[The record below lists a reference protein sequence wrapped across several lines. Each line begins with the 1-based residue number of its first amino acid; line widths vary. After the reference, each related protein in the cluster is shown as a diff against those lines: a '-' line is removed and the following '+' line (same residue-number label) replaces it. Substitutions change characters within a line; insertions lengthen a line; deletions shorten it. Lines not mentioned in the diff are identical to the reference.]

1 MAGGV
6 VGMGVGDE
14 AELPLPA
21 GIQPEVQLREEYSPI
36 ENYLQITLVWEFL
49 GTVASGITGGENGT
63 PDENGTPAAAQD
75 SISRGWVSS
84 AIPRSIRRTQFLGE
98 PFADLYCPGGMKSNP
113 ITIVVR
119 CPVLGYN
126 LSGAPTSEH
135 EFTSFVQKG

>member
-49 GTVASGITGGENGT
+49 GTVGSGITSGDNGT
-63 PDENGTPAAAQD
+63 PDENGTPAA
-75 SISRGWVSS
+75 I
-84 AIPRSIRRTQFLGE
+84 
-98 PFADLYCPGGMKSNP
+98 
-113 ITIVVR
+113 
-119 CPVLGYN
+119 
-126 LSGAPTSEH
+126 
-135 EFTSFVQKG
+135 